1 MRRKIHFLLFLFL
14 CMASIPLAAQD
25 IEVKGVVTEAT
36 TNEPLPGVTVRVK
49 DKDTGTITDADG
61 KYSIKAGKGNTLVFS
76 TIGMKQ
82 IERAVTSGAPINVT
96 MEEDNIALEQVVVI
110 GYGTVKKSHLSG
122 AVGSVSAKELNGQ
135 VASNAATALQG
146 KIPGVSVASSSGDP
160 NGSMTINV
168 RGISSLS
175 NNDPLYVIDGSF
187 GDISMVDPNDI
198 TSIEVLKDAASAAIY
213 GSRAAGGV
221 ILITTKSGR
230 KDTPTKLDINLF
242 TGISHNPKKLN
253 VFNGEEYSR
262 FARYY
267 KLAGDGFGAETGAV
281 PFVGEGTDWQDV
293 MLNTAMTYK
302 ANATISGG
310 SKTGAYSASISYLNK
325 EGILRNTDHES
336 YNIRLKSDYSF
347 LNNRLTIGQSMIVR
361 LAQGKGNIDQDTMFG
376 ILQFPSVVPVYDPTN
391 ATGCL

>member
-61 KYSIKAGKGNTLVFS
+61 KYSIKAGKGNSLVFS

-122 AVGSVSAKELNGQ
+122 AVSSVSAKELNGQ

-175 NNDPLYVIDGSF
+175 NNDPLYVKRRI
-187 GDISMVDPNDI
+187 I
-198 TSIEVLKDAASAAIY
+198 
-213 GSRAAGGV
+213 
-221 ILITTKSGR
+221 
-230 KDTPTKLDINLF
+230 
-242 TGISHNPKKLN
+242 
-253 VFNGEEYSR
+253 
-262 FARYY
+262 
-267 KLAGDGFGAETGAV
+267 
-281 PFVGEGTDWQDV
+281 W
-293 MLNTAMTYK
+293 
-302 ANATISGG
+302 
-310 SKTGAYSASISYLNK
+310 
-325 EGILRNTDHES
+325 
-336 YNIRLKSDYSF
+336 
-347 LNNRLTIGQSMIVR
+347 
-361 LAQGKGNIDQDTMFG
+361 
-376 ILQFPSVVPVYDPTN
+376 
-391 ATGCL
+391 

>member
-1 MRRKIHFLLFLFL
+1 MRRKIYFLLFFFL
-14 CMASIPLAAQD
+14 CLTSIPLAAQD
-25 IEVKGVVTEAT
+25 IEIKGMVTEAT

-49 DKDTGTITDADG
+49 GKDTGTVTDMDG
-61 KYSIKAGKGNTLVFS
+61 KYSIKANKGNILIFS

-82 IERAVTSGAPINVT
+82 IEKAVTSGTPINVS

-175 NNDPLYVIDGSF
+175 NNNPLYVVDGAF

-198 TSIEVLKDAASAAIY
+198 SSIEVLKDAAAAAIY

-221 ILITTKSGR
+221 VLITTKSGR
-230 KDTPTKLDINLF
+230 KDMP
-242 TGISHNPKKLN
+242 LN
-253 VFNGEEYSR
+253 
-262 FARYY
+262 
-267 KLAGDGFGAETGAV
+267 
-281 PFVGEGTDWQDV
+281 
-293 MLNTAMTYK
+293 
-302 ANATISGG
+302 
-310 SKTGAYSASISYLNK
+310 
-325 EGILRNTDHES
+325 
-336 YNIRLKSDYSF
+336 
-347 LNNRLTIGQSMIVR
+347 
-361 LAQGKGNIDQDTMFG
+361 
-376 ILQFPSVVPVYDPTN
+376 
-391 ATGCL
+391 